1 MFFQMSSIQVL
12 KSNLPFLYKDI
23 QNAWKSQNP
32 KVLQTFS
39 QKSFWLH
46 FFLVVT
52 VIVIPFAFSHWS
64 GQLNF
69 LYVYLEAVSLHVFFN

>member
-12 KSNLPFLYKDI
+12 KSNLPFLYKDM

-46 FFLVVT
+46 FFWLLLLLSFHL
-52 VIVIPFAFSHWS
+52 PFRT
-64 GQLNF
+64 GPDN
-69 LYVYLEAVSLHVFFN
+69 